1 MSIHLTPRPAWLKQ
15 IIWQDLVAYRPYEVL
30 WELSLPMPWLGLAYW
45 SAIQTWYLI
54 TIMAAF
60 YFFLTGL
67 RVTHNAFHYAVGL
80 PRFAT
85 DCVMLVLSV
94 LMLGAHHAIQVTH
107 IRHHRFCLQP
117 ADVEGAIAKQTFWQ
131 ALLGGVAFTIHI
143 HRAGWRYA
151 NIYQRRWIVLELI
164 ANVLWL
170 GFIWL
175 SDQPT
180 LQFFSLLILLAY
192 ALSAF
197 FAVWTVHHDC
207 PEQSWNPSRSLRSAW
222 KSALCYGMFFHS
234 EHHLFPNVPTCHLP
248 MLAKR
253 LDAAGFRLEQAV
265 F

>member
-1 MSIHLTPRPAWLKQ
+1 MSTPLAPRPAWLKLVY
-15 IIWQDLVAYRPYEVL
+15 WQDLVAYRSYEIL
-30 WELSLPMPWLGLAYW
+30 WELSLPIPWLILACW
-45 SAIQTWYLI
+45 STAQAWYSL
-54 TIMAAF
+54 TIVAAF

-80 PRFAT
+80 PCFAT
-85 DCVMLVLSV
+85 DCLMFVLSV

-117 ADVEGAIAKQTFWQ
+117 EDVEGAIAKQTFWQ
-131 ALLGGVAFTIHI
+131 ALLGGIAFTIHI
-143 HRAGWRYA
+143 HRTGWHYA
-151 NIYQRRWIVLELI
+151 NAYQRRWIALELS

-175 SDQPT
+175 SHNHV
-180 LQFFSLLILLAY
+180 LQVFSNLMLIAY
-192 ALSAF
+192 GFSAF

-222 KSALCYGMFFHS
+222 KSTLCYGMFFHS

-248 MLAKR
+248 TLAKR
-253 LDAAGFRLEQAV
+253 LDAAGFQLERTV
-265 F
+265 C